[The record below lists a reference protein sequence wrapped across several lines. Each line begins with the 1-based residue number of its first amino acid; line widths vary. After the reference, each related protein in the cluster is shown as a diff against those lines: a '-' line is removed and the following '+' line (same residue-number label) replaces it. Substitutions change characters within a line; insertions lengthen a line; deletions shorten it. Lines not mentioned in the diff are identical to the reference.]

1 MAQGDLVEDEGDA
14 LCVFDIVGSNDNL
27 RNKRYARPDPT
38 IKSLLKPF
46 AQDMMVLWWTVSR
59 LWKRGMNVSGAPA
72 SPEAQLTN

>member
-46 AQDMMVLWWTVSR
+46 AQDMMVL
-59 LWKRGMNVSGAPA
+59 
-72 SPEAQLTN
+72 